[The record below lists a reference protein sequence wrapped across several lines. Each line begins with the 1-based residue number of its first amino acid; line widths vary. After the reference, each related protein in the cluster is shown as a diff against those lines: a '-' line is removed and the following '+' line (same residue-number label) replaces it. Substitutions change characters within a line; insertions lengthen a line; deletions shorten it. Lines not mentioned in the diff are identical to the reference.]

1 MARKEVITLVDDL
14 DGSEAQGTVRFALD
28 NNVYEIDLSEANETK
43 LREALTPF
51 LEAGRKQ
58 RDTPARSRA
67 STAARS
73 IQSREEIQ
81 RIRTWA
87 KENGYPINERG
98 RIPHSILEAYRSG
111 RSAPTAGVQGKALKL
126 LSTGSMS
133 SEGPAKA
140 TMLTDSEFTKWAQ
153 RLLEE
158 ESELPQGDI
167 SSVDFTRLRADL
179 RTKA

>member
-14 DGSEAQGTVRFALD
+14 DGSEAQSTVRFALD
-28 NNVYEIDLSEANETK
+28 NNVYEIELSEANETK
-43 LREALTPF
+43 LREALNPF

-58 RDTPARSRA
+58 PQNPARTRA
-67 STAARS
+67 SASRS
-73 IQSREEIQ
+73 AQSREDLKKVRE
-81 RIRTWA
+81 WA
-87 KENGYPINERG
+87 RENGYSVNERG
-98 RIPHSILEAYRSG
+98 RIPNSILEAYRSG
-111 RSAPTAGVQGKALKL
+111 TPSPTAGAQGKALKL

-167 SSVDFTRLRADL
+167 SSVDFTRLREDL
-179 RTKA
+179 KTKA